1 MNDTSY
7 TERLFEIIKSMS
19 VDEQKALLE
28 DLNKRQIQKIRKHE
42 RQECLIT
49 VNYALK
55 GRAYQNYI
63 QDISTEGV
71 FIETREKFSVGDE
84 ILLTI
89 SYSSAERPFKITGE
103 VVRIISRG
111 VGVKF
116 KKLSQVQEEIIKSII
131 KKSGESKNKQRGTRS

>member
-1 MNDTSY
+1 MTDTNY
-7 TERLFEIIKSMS
+7 TDRLYEIIKSMS
-19 VDEQKALLE
+19 EDEQKSLLK
-28 DLNKRQIQKIRKHE
+28 DLNKRQIKKIRTHE

-49 VNYALK
+49 VNYAHK

-63 QDISTEGV
+63 QNISTEGV

-89 SYSSAERPFKITGE
+89 SYSSEARPFRIAGE
-103 VVRIISRG
+103 VVRSISKG

-131 KKSGESKNKQRGTRS
+131 KKSGETKNKQRNVRK

>member
-1 MNDTSY
+1 MNDTNY
-7 TERLFEIIKSMS
+7 TQRLFEIIKSLS
-19 VDEQKALLE
+19 EDEQKSLLE
-28 DLNKRQIQKIRKHE
+28 DLNKRQIKKIRKHE

-49 VNYALK
+49 VNYAFK
-55 GRAYQNYI
+55 GRAFQNYI

-89 SYSSAERPFKITGE
+89 SYSSEVRPFRIAGE
-103 VVRIISRG
+103 VVRIISKG

-116 KKLSQVQEEIIKSII
+116 KKLSQVQEEIIKTII
-131 KKSGESKNKQRGTRS
+131 KKSGESKKKSA